1 MSRGF
6 YQENWGRGRNGY
18 NAHNNEDNYSSLEAM
33 DMKGYNE
40 GIREGN
46 IETNNTST
54 YAMQYGQE
62 QEKSYGDEAVTG
74 NEVMS
79 TRAHQFDEG
88 LGRKNRKKIRQYDK
102 VAEAV
107 LEGPYQTRCCPFDVY
122 GINTYKPIYTKI
134 NVVKDHIEDLYIP
147 FTVSVTIP
155 VGFIIPMGGS
165 YDHNLAM
172 DKHNLSVNTMTQYYV
187 YADINAYS
195 CDNPEVVKMQVSI
208 LNGPIYYNLT
218 VGNFVPAQPI
228 QDANQATTTYFNA
241 RGCLTID
248 KILGYTPFGYKASA
262 TYSIDVIAEKE
273 TITLPGGKCV
283 TKKARCEEYQYA
295 LADPGVERVLHF
307 SYILVVKSVN

>member
-6 YQENWGRGRNGY
+6 YQGNWGRGRNKY
-18 NAHNNEDNYSSLEAM
+18 NAYNNEDSYSSSEPM
-33 DMKGYNE
+33 DMDGYNE
-40 GIREGN
+40 GIREDY
-46 IETNNTST
+46 IEINDTSI
-54 YAMQYGQE
+54 YDMQYGQE
-62 QEKSYGDEAVTG
+62 QEKSYGDEVMPC
-74 NEVMS
+74 NEVP
-79 TRAHQFDEG
+79 TEKTCEFDEG
-88 LGRKNRKKIRQYDK
+88 LVKKNRKKMKQNDK
-102 VAEAV
+102 FAEVV
-107 LEGPYQTRCCPFDVY
+107 LDDPYQTRCCPFDVY
-122 GINTYKPIYTKI
+122 GINTYSPIYTKI
-134 NVVKDHIEDLYIP
+134 NVVKEHIEDLYIP

-155 VGFIIPMGGS
+155 VGFIIPMGGF

-228 QDANQATTTYFNA
+228 QDVNQAATTYFNA
-241 RGCLTID
+241 RGCLAID
-248 KILGYTPFGYKASA
+248 KILAYTPFGYKASA

-295 LADPGVERVLHF
+295 LADPGIERILNF
-307 SYILVVKSVN
+307 SYVLVVKSVN